1 MNPSFRG
8 LHVLADDDARWKC
21 DPVAQAEA
29 ACRGG
34 AQVIQLRAKSTP
46 DTRVLEWAR
55 KIRALTRG
63 CGALFVVNDRF
74 DLALAAE
81 ADGVHLGQEDLSPL
95 AIPREARRRLAIGR
109 STHTMEQIAS
119 ARSEPIDY
127 LAFGPV
133 FKTES
138 KISRYEPR
146 GFDRLR
152 QAARMAAPLPL
163 VAIGGIDATNL
174 RDAIENGAQGVA
186 VISAVAGTPDPQ
198 ATTRQFVSVLAQIQG
213 DPLRE

>member
-1 MNPSFRG
+1 MNPNFRG

-95 AIPREARRRLAIGR
+95 AIPREARGRLAIGR

-119 ARSEPIDY
+119 ARSEPVDY

-133 FKTES
+133 FRTES
-138 KISRYEPR
+138 KMSRYEPR

-198 ATTRQFVSVLAQIQG
+198 ATTRQFVSLLAQIQG

>member
-1 MNPSFRG
+1 MNPNFRG

-55 KIRALTRG
+55 KIRSLTRG

-95 AIPREARRRLAIGR
+95 AIPREARGRLAIGR

-119 ARSEPIDY
+119 ARSEPVDY

-133 FKTES
+133 FRTES
-138 KISRYEPR
+138 KMSRYEPKGLRSTSPGCAHGGTATPGRHWWNRCNEPSRRHRERSPGSR
-146 GFDRLR
+146 GHL
-152 QAARMAAPLPL
+152 
-163 VAIGGIDATNL
+163 GGRGNP
-174 RDAIENGAQGVA
+174 R
-186 VISAVAGTPDPQ
+186 SASHHTPVRFPPCPDPGE
-198 ATTRQFVSVLAQIQG
+198 SS
-213 DPLRE
+213 P